1 MTKTVATFL
10 AVVAMV
16 VTLHAFRVM
25 NQSTITGRII
35 PSHRAGL
42 VWAICDGD
50 TLKAKHSDGVF
61 NFTVK
66 PGSWKLIVKG
76 NASFDDAVFFA
87 NAKKGKTVDLG
98 EIIVQ

>member
-42 VWAICDGD
+42 VR
-50 TLKAKHSDGVF
+50 SEERRV
-61 NFTVK
+61 V
-66 PGSWKLIVKG
+66 
-76 NASFDDAVFFA
+76 
-87 NAKKGKTVDLG
+87 
-98 EIIVQ
+98 